1 MASTIKR
8 FMIGRPLATDEADHQ
23 RIPKTIGLA
32 VFSSDAI
39 SSTAYATQEILLVLV
54 PIGGMAVLA
63 QSNYTFGFLTPI
75 AILVAI
81 LLVVV
86 ANSYRQTIHAYPDGG
101 GAYVVSRE
109 NLGEVPALVAGGSLL
124 VDYVLTV
131 AVSVA
136 AGTQAIYSAVPSLA
150 PYKVEI
156 CLGFVVLLT
165 LANLRGVKESGRL
178 FAFPTYLYIFALGAL
193 IGFGIWK
200 ITRDTLPVLPPDEE
214 ALAELAKD
222 TGNPLP
228 FGLGGITLFLF
239 ARAFSSGAVALS
251 GVEAIS
257 NGIPAFRKPTSRN
270 AAITLVWM
278 ASILGVSFIGLTV
291 LAEHIRPTPTET
303 GESVISIIGRTV
315 FGGTG
320 TMYWVL
326 QVSTAGILILAAN
339 TAYADFPRLAALVGK
354 DGYLPRQFANRGD
367 RLVFS
372 NGILFLAGA
381 ASVLLVI
388 FGGNVSALIPLYAVG
403 VFTSFTLSQTGMV
416 RHHLKLREK
425 SWRISVV
432 FSVFGAIA
440 TFIVMMVVIISKFT
454 IGAWIPVVL
463 IPIIV
468 VAFKAVKGH
477 YGEVA
482 KKLRV
487 EPGYVEPDRVPQH
500 GVVVLVGGVNQSS
513 LAAIRYARSVG
524 AKDSV
529 AVTVALDEEHAEK
542 IRSEW
547 ERHHV
552 QFPLEIIESPYRDL
566 TGTVEDYLDELDQRW
581 HHDYLS
587 VVIAEFVLP
596 HWYQGIFHNQSALA
610 LKLAL
615 KFRKDT
621 VVVNVPF
628 HLRSDDAEMQHQ
640 ADSLGLSGEFA
651 DQKPTIDIVVP
662 GALPSAERVGD
673 GRSNKDGDGPSPA
686 SPGANEPS
694 GD

>member
-1 MASTIKR
+1 MASTLKR
-8 FMIGRPLATDEADHQ
+8 FILGRPLATDEADHQ
-23 RIPKTIGLA
+23 RISKTIGLA

-54 PIGGMAVLA
+54 PVGGMAVLA

-75 AILVAI
+75 AILVAV
-81 LLVVV
+81 LLAVVT
-86 ANSYRQTIHAYPDGG
+86 NSYRQTIHAYPDGG

-131 AVSVA
+131 SVSVA
-136 AGTQAIYSAVPSLA
+136 AGTQAIYSAVPELA
-150 PYKVEI
+150 PYKVVL
-156 CLGFVVLLT
+156 CLGFVAILT
-165 LANLRGVKESGRL
+165 IANLRGVKESGKL
-178 FAFPTYLYIFALGAL
+178 FAVPTYIYICALGAL
-193 IGFGIWK
+193 LVIGLYKLTAG
-200 ITRDTLPVLPPDEE
+200 TLPTLPPDTE
-214 ALAELAKD
+214 ALSELAED
-222 TGNPLP
+222 TGTLPL
-228 FGLGGITLFLF
+228 GLGGITLFLF

-270 AAITLVWM
+270 AATTLVWM
-278 ASILGVSFIGLTV
+278 AGILGVSFIGLTV

-303 GESVISIIGRTV
+303 GESVNSIIGRTV

-320 TMYWVL
+320 VPYWIL
-326 QVSTAGILILAAN
+326 QASTAGILILAAN

-381 ASVLLVI
+381 ASLLLVV

-416 RHHLKLREK
+416 RHHLKLRERG
-425 SWRISVV
+425 WRVSVL
-432 FSVFGAIA
+432 FSAFGAIA
-440 TFIVMMVVIISKFT
+440 TFVVMMVVIISKFT

-463 IPIIV
+463 VPIIV
-468 VAFKAVKGH
+468 IGFKRVKQHYQGVARR
-477 YGEVA
+477 
-482 KKLRV
+482 LRV
-487 EPGYVEPDRVPQH
+487 DPSEWEPGTPLRH
-500 GVVVLVGGVNQSS
+500 GVVVLVGGVNRSS

-524 AKDSV
+524 AEDAL
-529 AVTVALDEEHAEK
+529 AVTVALDDDHAER
-542 IRSEW
+542 IRSDW
-547 ERHHV
+547 ERHRV

-581 HHDYLS
+581 HHDYIT

-596 HWYQGIFHNQSALA
+596 HWWQGIFHNQSALA
-610 LKLAL
+610 LKLAV
-615 KFRKDT
+615 KFRPDT

-628 HLRSDDAEMQHQ
+628 HLAEDAVALEERVE
-640 ADSLGLSGEFA
+640 SLGLVGEYS
-651 DQKPTIDIVVP
+651 DQRPTVDRIDPTID
-662 GALPSAERVGD
+662 ADMLQQPSDSV
-673 GRSNKDGDGPSPA
+673 A
-686 SPGANEPS
+686 S
-694 GD
+694 D

>member
-1 MASTIKR
+1 MASTLKR

-54 PIGGMAVLA
+54 PVGGMAVLA
-63 QSNYTFGFLTPI
+63 RSNYTFGFLTPI

-81 LLVVV
+81 LLAVVT
-86 ANSYRQTIHAYPDGG
+86 NSYRQTIHAYPDGG

-109 NLGEVPALVAGGSLL
+109 NLGEIPALVAGGSLL

-131 AVSVA
+131 SVSIA
-136 AGTQAIYSAVPSLA
+136 AGTQAIYSAVPELA
-150 PYKVEI
+150 RYKVVL
-156 CLGFVVLLT
+156 CLGFVALLT
-165 LANLRGVKESGRL
+165 IANLRGVKESGKL
-178 FAFPTYLYIFALGAL
+178 FAIPTYIYIFALGAL
-193 IGFGIWK
+193 LVFGLYK
-200 ITRDTLPVLPPDEE
+200 LSAGSLPTLPPDKK
-214 ALAELAKD
+214 ALADLAKD
-222 TGNPLP
+222 TGTLPL
-228 FGLGGITLFLF
+228 GLGGITLFLF

-257 NGIPAFRKPTSRN
+257 NGIPAFRKPTSKN
-270 AAITLVWM
+270 AATTLIWM
-278 ASILGVSFIGLTV
+278 SGILGVSFIGLTV

-303 GESVISIIGRTV
+303 GESINSIIGRTV

-320 TMYWVL
+320 VPYWIL
-326 QVSTAGILILAAN
+326 QASTAGILILAAN

-381 ASVLLVI
+381 ASLLLVV

-416 RHHLKLREK
+416 RHHLKLKEK
-425 SWRISVV
+425 GWHVSVV
-432 FSVFGAIA
+432 FSVVGAIA

-463 IPIIV
+463 VPIIV

-477 YGEVA
+477 YAEVA

-487 EPGYVEPDRVPQH
+487 EPGYEEPDRVPAH

-529 AVTVALDEEHAEK
+529 AVTVALDEDHAEK
-542 IRSEW
+542 IRTEW

-628 HLRSDDAEMQHQ
+628 HLRSDDAELRQQ
-640 ADSLGLSGEFA
+640 AESLGLGGEHP
-651 DQKPTIDIVVP
+651 DQQPTIDIVVP
-662 GALPSAERVGD
+662 GALPSSERGKTGD
-673 GRSNKDGDGPSPA
+673 GDGDGDGPSPA
-686 SPGANEPS
+686 LSGANEPS
-694 GD
+694 GN

>member
-1 MASTIKR
+1 MASTLKR
-8 FMIGRPLATDEADHQ
+8 FMIGRPLASAEADHQ

-54 PIGGMAVLA
+54 PVGGMALIA

-75 AILVAI
+75 AILVAV

-109 NLGEVPALVAGGSLL
+109 NLGEVPSLIAGGSLL
-124 VDYVLTV
+124 IDYVLTV
-131 AVSVA
+131 SVSVA
-136 AGTQAIYSAVPSLA
+136 AGTQAIYSAVPSVA
-150 PYKVEI
+150 PFKVLL
-156 CLGFVVLLT
+156 CLGFIGLLT

-178 FAFPTYLYIFALGAL
+178 FAAPTYIYIFALTAL
-193 IGFGIWK
+193 IAFGFYKMTQG
-200 ITRDTLPVLPPDEE
+200 TLQELPPDLP
-214 ALAELAKD
+214 ALAKLKEE
-222 TGNPLP
+222 TGTPLL
-228 FGLGGITLFLF
+228 GLGGITIFLF

-257 NGIPAFRKPTSRN
+257 NGIPAFKKPTSKN

-278 ASILGVSFIGLTV
+278 ATILGFSFIGLTV
-291 LAEHIRPTPTET
+291 LAEKIRPTPSET
-303 GESVISIIGRTV
+303 GESVNSIIGRTV

-320 TMYWVL
+320 FMYWVL
-326 QVSTAGILILAAN
+326 QISTAGILILAAN

-381 ASVLLVI
+381 ASLLIVV

-403 VFTSFTLSQTGMV
+403 VFTSFTLSQSGMV
-416 RHHLKLREK
+416 RHHLKLKERG
-425 SWRISVV
+425 WRLSVV

-454 IGAWIPVVL
+454 IGAWIPVAL

-468 VAFKAVKGH
+468 VAFKSVKGH
-477 YGEVA
+477 YAGVA

-487 EPGYVEPDRVPQH
+487 PAGYTEPDRVPAH

-513 LAAIRYARSVG
+513 LAAIRYARSVN
-524 AKDSV
+524 ARDAI
-529 AVTVALDEEHAEK
+529 AVTVALDDDHADR
-542 IRSEW
+542 IRAEW

-566 TGTVEDYLDELDQRW
+566 TGTVEDYLDELDLRW
-581 HHDYLS
+581 KHDYVS

-621 VVVNVPF
+621 VVVNVPY
-628 HLRSDDAEMQHQ
+628 HLGESDEEVAKKA
-640 ADSLGLSGEFA
+640 ADLGLSGRGP
-651 DQKPTIDIVVP
+651 DQQPTVDIVVP
-662 GALPSAERVGD
+662 GAKPSQESESAETTD
-673 GRSNKDGDGPSPA
+673 SAPNDS
-686 SPGANEPS
+686 
-694 GD
+694 

>member
-1 MASTIKR
+1 MASTLKR

-23 RIPKTIGLA
+23 RISRTIGLA

-54 PIGGMAVLA
+54 PVGGMAVLA
-63 QSNYTFGFLTPI
+63 QSDYTFGFLTPI
-75 AILVAI
+75 AILVAV
-81 LLVVV
+81 LLAVV

-109 NLGEVPALVAGGSLL
+109 NLGEVPSLVAGGSLL

-131 AVSVA
+131 SVSVA

-150 PYKVEI
+150 PYKVPL
-156 CLGFVVLLT
+156 CLGFVAILT
-165 LANLRGVKESGRL
+165 IANLRGVKESGRL
-178 FAFPTYLYIFALGAL
+178 FAVPTYIYIVVLGAL
-193 IGFGIWK
+193 IGFGLYQLA
-200 ITRDTLPVLPPDEE
+200 RGTLPQLPPNDE

-222 TGNPLP
+222 TGTLPL
-228 FGLGGITLFLF
+228 GLGGITLFLF

-257 NGIPAFRKPTSRN
+257 NGIPAFRKPTSKN
-270 AAITLVWM
+270 AAVTLVWM
-278 ASILGVSFIGLTV
+278 AGILGTSFIGLTV

-303 GESVISIIGRTV
+303 GESVNSIIGRTV

-320 TMYWVL
+320 AMYWVL
-326 QVSTAGILILAAN
+326 QAATAGILILAAN

-381 ASVLLVI
+381 ASALLVL

-425 SWRISVV
+425 GWRVSVV
-432 FSVFGAIA
+432 FSVLGAIA
-440 TFIVMMVVIISKFT
+440 TFIVMMVVIVSKFT

-463 IPIIV
+463 VPLIV
-468 VAFKAVKGH
+468 VGFKAVKSH
-477 YGEVA
+477 YAHVA
-482 KKLRV
+482 RQLRV
-487 EPGYVEPDRVPQH
+487 EPGYVEPSSVPRH

-524 AKDSV
+524 AADAV

-542 IRSEW
+542 IRGEW
-547 ERHHV
+547 ERLHV
-552 QFPLEIIESPYRDL
+552 AFPLEIIESPYRDL
-566 TGTVEDYLDELDQRW
+566 TGTVEDYLDELDRRW
-581 HHDYLS
+581 GHDYLS

-596 HWYQGIFHNQSALA
+596 HWYQGVFHNQSALA

-615 KFRKDT
+615 KYRPDT

-628 HLRSDDAEMQHQ
+628 HLRDDEQRLARE
-640 ADSLGLSGEFA
+640 ASSLGLQGELP
-651 DQKPTIDIVVP
+651 DQRPTIDVVVP
-662 GALPSAERVGD
+662 AAPDTGATAEAGGATRVGAD
-673 GRSNKDGDGPSPA
+673 TTA
-686 SPGANEPS
+686 PGS
-694 GD
+694 

>member
-1 MASTIKR
+1 MASTLKR

-54 PIGGMAVLA
+54 PVGGMAVIA

-75 AILVAI
+75 AILVAV
-81 LLVVV
+81 LLAVV

-131 AVSVA
+131 SVSVA

-150 PYKVEI
+150 QYKIEL
-156 CLGFVVLLT
+156 CLGFVALLT
-165 LANLRGVKESGRL
+165 IANLRGVKESGRI
-178 FAFPTYLYIFALGAL
+178 FAIPTYIYIVILGAL
-193 IGFGIWK
+193 ITFGLYK
-200 ITRDTLPVLPPDEE
+200 MSQNTLPELPPNVA
-214 ALAELAKD
+214 ALEELAKD
-222 TGNPLP
+222 TGSTLP

-257 NGIPAFRKPTSRN
+257 NGIPAFRKPTSKN
-270 AAITLVWM
+270 AAVTLVWM
-278 ASILGVSFIGLTV
+278 AVILGVSFVGLTV

-303 GESVISIIGRTV
+303 GESVNSIIGRTV

-320 TMYWVL
+320 FMYWVL
-326 QVSTAGILILAAN
+326 QASTAGILILAAN

-381 ASVLLVI
+381 ASLLLVV

-425 SWRISVV
+425 GWRVSVV
-432 FSVFGAIA
+432 FSVLGAIA

-463 IPIIV
+463 VPIIV
-468 VAFKAVKGH
+468 VAFKAVKRH
-477 YGEVA
+477 YGGVA

-487 EPGYVEPDRVPQH
+487 EPGYVEPDGVPQH

-529 AVTVALDEEHAEK
+529 AVTVALDESHAEK
-542 IRSEW
+542 IRAEW

-628 HLRSDDAEMQHQ
+628 HLRSDDAELRHRAESM
-640 ADSLGLSGEFA
+640 GLSGQHP
-651 DQKPTIDIVVP
+651 DQRPTIDTVVP
-662 GALPSAERVGD
+662 GDLPEPRRALA
-673 GRSNKDGDGPSPA
+673 
-686 SPGANEPS
+686 GAHEPEPEPTPT
-694 GD
+694 

>member
-1 MASTIKR
+1 MASVLKR
-8 FMIGRPLATDEADHQ
+8 IMIGRPLSSEEADHQ
-23 RIPKTIGLA
+23 RIGKSIGLA

-54 PIGGMAVLA
+54 PVGGMAYLA

-75 AILVAI
+75 AILVAV
-81 LLVVV
+81 LLFIV

-109 NLGEVPALVAGGSLL
+109 NLGEVPSLVAGGSLL

-136 AGTQAIYSAVPSLA
+136 AGTQAIYSAVPSLE
-150 PYKVEI
+150 PFKVWM
-156 CLGFVVLLT
+156 CLGFVALLT
-165 LANLRGVKESGRL
+165 VANLRGVKESGRL
-178 FAFPTYLYIFALGAL
+178 FAIPTYVYIFALAAL
-193 IGFGIWK
+193 IGFGFYK
-200 ITRDTLPVLPPDEE
+200 ITRGTLPQLPPDKA
-214 ALAELAKD
+214 ALKELSKEPGTA
-222 TGNPLP
+222 LP

-257 NGIPAFRKPTSRN
+257 NGIPAFKKPSSKN

-278 ASILGVSFIGLTV
+278 ATILGASFIGLTV
-291 LAEHIRPTPTET
+291 LAEKIRPTPTEA
-303 GESVISIIGRTV
+303 GESVNSIIGRTV

-320 TMYWVL
+320 VPYWIL
-326 QVSTAGILILAAN
+326 QASTAGILILAAN

-381 ASVLLVI
+381 ASLLLII
-388 FGGNVSALIPLYAVG
+388 FGGTVSALIPLYAVG
-403 VFTSFTLSQTGMV
+403 VFTSFTLSQSGMV
-416 RHHLKLREK
+416 RHHLRLREK
-425 SWRISVV
+425 SWRISVA
-432 FSVFGAIA
+432 FSVVGAIA

-454 IGAWIPVVL
+454 IGAWIPVIL
-463 IPIIV
+463 IPICV
-468 VAFKAVKGH
+468 LGFRAVKGH
-477 YGEVA
+477 YSKVA
-482 KKLRV
+482 KQLRV
-487 EPGYVEPDRVPQH
+487 EPGYVESATVPAH

-524 AKDSV
+524 AKNAI
-529 AVTVALDEEHAEK
+529 AVTVALDEDQAAK
-542 IRSEW
+542 MRSEW
-547 ERHHV
+547 ERHHI

-566 TGTVEDYLDELDQRW
+566 TGTVQDYLDELDQRW
-581 HHDYLS
+581 NHDYLS

-615 KFRKDT
+615 KFRPDT
-621 VVVNVPF
+621 VVVNVPY
-628 HLRSDDAEMQHQ
+628 HIDADEPKIAEM
-640 ADSLGLSGEFA
+640 ADSMGLSGQGA
-651 DQKPTIDIVVP
+651 DQQPTVDIVVP
-662 GALPSAERVGD
+662 GVLAQSHD
-673 GRSNKDGDGPSPA
+673 PA
-686 SPGANEPS
+686 TTSDTAPEEPS
-694 GD
+694 

>member
-1 MASTIKR
+1 MASTLKR
-8 FMIGRPLATDEADHQ
+8 FLIGRPLATGEADHQ
-23 RIPKTIGLA
+23 RISKKIGLA

-75 AILVAI
+75 AILVAV
-81 LLVVV
+81 LLAVVT
-86 ANSYRQTIHAYPDGG
+86 NSYRQTIHAYPDGG

-109 NLGEVPALVAGGSLL
+109 NLGEIPALVAGGSLL

-131 AVSVA
+131 SVSVA
-136 AGTQAIYSAVPSLA
+136 AGTQAIYSAVPELA
-150 PYKVEI
+150 PYRVEL
-156 CLGFVVLLT
+156 CLGFVAILT
-165 LANLRGVKESGRL
+165 LANLRGVKESGTL
-178 FAFPTYLYIFALGAL
+178 FAVPTYIYICALGAL
-193 IGFGIWK
+193 LALGLYKLSAG
-200 ITRDTLPVLPPDEE
+200 TLPTLPPDTE
-214 ALAELAKD
+214 ALAELAQD
-222 TGNPLP
+222 TGTVPL
-228 FGLGGITLFLF
+228 GLGGITLFLF

-270 AAITLVWM
+270 AATTLMWM
-278 ASILGVSFIGLTV
+278 AGILGGSFIGLTV

-303 GESVISIIGRTV
+303 GESVNSIIGRTV
-315 FGGTG
+315 WGGTG
-320 TMYWVL
+320 VPYWIF

-381 ASVLLVI
+381 ASLLLVV
-388 FGGNVSALIPLYAVG
+388 FGGNVNALIPLYAVG

-416 RHHLKLREK
+416 RHHLKLRE
-425 SWRISVV
+425 SGWRVSVL
-432 FSVFGAIA
+432 FSTFGAIA

-454 IGAWIPVVL
+454 IGAWIPVALV
-463 IPIIV
+463 PIIV
-468 VAFKAVKGH
+468 IAFKSVKRH
-477 YGEVA
+477 YQGVA
-482 KKLRV
+482 RRLKVDPSEWEPAEPLR
-487 EPGYVEPDRVPQH
+487 H
-500 GVVVLVGGVNQSS
+500 GIVVLIGGVNRSS

-524 AKDSV
+524 AEDAL
-529 AVTVALDEEHAEK
+529 AVTVALDEDHAER

-547 ERHHV
+547 ERYHI

-581 HHDYLS
+581 QHDYIT

-596 HWYQGIFHNQSALA
+596 HWWQGIFHNQSALA

-615 KFRKDT
+615 KFRPDT

-628 HLRSDDAEMQHQ
+628 HLAEDADALEEHAGFLGLGREQSEQRPTVDRIDPTVDADRPHE
-640 ADSLGLSGEFA
+640 ASDSL
-651 DQKPTIDIVVP
+651 
-662 GALPSAERVGD
+662 
-673 GRSNKDGDGPSPA
+673 A
-686 SPGANEPS
+686 SE
-694 GD
+694 